1 MRIKS
6 KYIAEDG
13 KSFEKRWKC
22 EDYEDQIAQP
32 RRSILKDYI
41 LFFNSLGKEMPY
53 SYRRVPSYVFVKKFP
68 NPDGQVFHIWNE
80 VIPESLDSVLERFG
94 ETGWYI
100 QIDDGLWKNLNDM
113 RQEVA
118 SFEKSVAEIAK
129 DNPQCDI

>member
-1 MRIKS
+1 MRIES

-13 KSFEKRWKC
+13 RSFEKRWEC

-32 RRSILKDYI
+32 RRSVLKEYI
-41 LFFNSLGKEMPY
+41 LFFNSLGKEIPY
-53 SYRRVPSYVFVKKFP
+53 SYRRVPSYVFVKKLP

-94 ETGWYI
+94 ETGWYV
-100 QIDDGLWKNLNDM
+100 QIDDGLWRNLNDM

-129 DNPQCDI
+129 DNPQCDA